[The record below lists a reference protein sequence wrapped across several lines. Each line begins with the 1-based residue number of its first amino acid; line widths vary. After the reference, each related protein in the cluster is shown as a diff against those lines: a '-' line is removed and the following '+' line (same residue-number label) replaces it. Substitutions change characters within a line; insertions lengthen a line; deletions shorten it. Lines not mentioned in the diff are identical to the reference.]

1 MDERVKIQMPEK
13 IRAGE
18 SVQLSTPLPVDAEI
32 GKIVIGYDDEFGNKY
47 ETMAVLNFKERRIVK
62 QEYKIIEK
70 VKDLGGEIP
79 KLVIEEDSI
88 HWPEITKTAKLPN
101 LAFYGILMI
110 ILGII
115 TWIVTY
121 RYVVP
126 TGSMFLIGSG
136 LFLIFVRIYGRYKD
150 RQIYHK
156 RSE

>member
-1 MDERVKIQMPEK
+1 MGERVKIQMPEK
-13 IRAGE
+13 IGAGE
-18 SVQLSTPLPVDAEI
+18 SVQLSTPLPIGAET

-70 VKDLGGEIP
+70 VKDLGEGEMP

-101 LAFYGILMI
+101 LTFYGILMI

-115 TWIVTY
+115 TFIVTY
-121 RYVVP
+121 KHVFP
-126 TGSMFLIGSG
+126 IGL
-136 LFLIFVRIYGRYKD
+136 LFWL
-150 RQIYHK
+150 
-156 RSE
+156 